1 VKEPLG
7 NAPLFPLP
15 DGSLLPGE
23 LLPLRIVEPRYR
35 AMMEAVRD
43 GDHLIAIATLLPGWE
58 VDYHGNPAIARVVGV
73 GRVVRDRLND
83 DGTSNI
89 VLHGL
94 ARGEIEEELA
104 STPFRRAAL
113 QLHTDVGGHPAE
125 VFRLGRRL
133 LQGLARRIGDDRLI
147 YDVTSEVEVGKLTD
161 RIAGALELS
170 PQTRVAV
177 MQAIEVSKRVEV
189 LLGLLDDSAHVAR
202 LLTIVPSLS
211 SFPLKLGDETP

>member
-1 VKEPLG
+1 MTEPLG

-35 AMMEAVRD
+35 TMMEAVRG
-43 GDHLIAIATLLPGWE
+43 GDQLIAIATLLPGWE
-58 VDYHGNPAIARVVGV
+58 TDYHGNPAIARVVGV
-73 GRVVRDRLND
+73 GRVVRDRLNT

-94 ARGEIEEELA
+94 ARGEIEVELE
-104 STPFRRAAL
+104 STPFRRAAV
-113 QLHTDVGGHPAE
+113 QVHTDVGGHPAE
-125 VFRLGRRL
+125 IFRLGRRL
-133 LQGLARRIGDDRLI
+133 LQGLAEKAGNDQLI
-147 YDVTSEVEVGKLTD
+147 YDVTNQLEVGKLTD

-177 MQAIEVSKRVEV
+177 MQAIEVSSRVDV
-189 LLGLLDDSAHVAR
+189 LLGLLDDPAHVAR
-202 LLTIVPSLS
+202 LLSIVPSLS
-211 SFPLKLGDETP
+211 SFPLTLQDKAP